1 MDEYPKWLYHATEH
15 SIIVA
20 SREEQDALGDEWA
33 ETPAEFDDS
42 EDGVAV
48 TAPKRGR
55 PKKVQ

>member
-33 ETPAEFDDS
+33 ETPAAFAEP
-42 EDGVAV
+42 ENGEAV
-48 TAPKRGR
+48 PAPKRGR
-55 PKKVQ
+55 PKKAE